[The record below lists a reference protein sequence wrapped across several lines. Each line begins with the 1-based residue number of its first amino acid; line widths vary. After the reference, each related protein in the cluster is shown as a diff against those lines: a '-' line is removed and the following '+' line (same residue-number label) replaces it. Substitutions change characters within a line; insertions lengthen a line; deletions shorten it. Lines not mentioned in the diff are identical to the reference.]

1 MSVWFRTFAAAVLTM
16 VGCLV
21 APGAMP
27 RAVQAQT
34 PIILDVDLSHFADDH
49 EALAMAAELH
59 RRGRVRILGVTLVA
73 GNDWMDQIV
82 VDALRA
88 VERQGL
94 AGDVPVFRGAEQPLV
109 HSQERFLRDKALY
122 GAIYAG
128 AWSLDN
134 SVTPPPDGPV
144 RSARLADGH
153 AVDFLIDAVR
163 AAPGQVTVLA
173 LGPLTNL
180 AIAVRKA
187 PDIVPLIGQ
196 VIYMGGAVQV
206 PGNVTAAA
214 EFNWWFDPEAAAIVL
229 AAPMRHTVVPLDA
242 TDRIL
247 FRRSL
252 YDRFVQAHPGD
263 VMVTQF
269 LKPKFAERLERE
281 PAYTIPVWDALVPA
295 LLADPAVVAAE
306 RDYWIG
312 VDAEAGPN
320 YGRTIA
326 DPVEP
331 GEQAGP
337 YGTRR
342 ARVILRLNE
351 PAFWDIYE
359 DLMFV
364 GIDEPERE

>member
-1 MSVWFRTFAAAVLTM
+1 MSSWFTAILAAAVAAGGL
-16 VGCLV
+16 
-21 APGAMP
+21 GAGAEV
-27 RAVQAQT
+27 RAQT

-59 RRGRVRILGVTLVA
+59 RRGRVRILGVTLVT
-73 GNDWMDQIV
+73 GNAWMDQIV

-94 AGDVPVFRGAEQPLV
+94 AAEVPVFRGAEQPLV
-109 HSQERFLRDKALY
+109 HSRERFVRDKALY

-128 AWSLDN
+128 AWSREN
-134 SVTPPPDGPV
+134 SVTPPPDGPA
-144 RSARLADGH
+144 RDARLAPRH
-153 AVDFLIDAVR
+153 AVDFIIDAVR
-163 AAPGQVTVLA
+163 QAPGRVIVLA

-180 AIAVRKA
+180 ALAIRKA
-187 PDIVPLIGQ
+187 PDIVPLIDQ
-196 VIYMGGAVQV
+196 VIYMGGAIHV

-229 AAPMRHTVVPLDA
+229 AAPLSHTVVPLDA

-247 FRRSL
+247 FRRAL
-252 YDRFVQAHPGD
+252 YDRFVQAHAGD

-269 LKPKFAERLERE
+269 LRPKFAERLGGE
-281 PAYTIPVWDALVPA
+281 PGYTIPVWDALVPA
-295 LLADPAVVAAE
+295 VLAEPAVVAEE

-326 DPVEP
+326 DPVDP
-331 GEQAGP
+331 GETAGP

-342 ARVILRLNE
+342 ARVILKLNE

-364 GIDEPERE
+364 GAGEGERE